1 MARAG
6 LGWTVHELAEKSNVR
21 PATISSFE
29 RGGDSKLS
37 TVDAIKKV
45 FLDTGLVTF
54 TGDDCVCVKDASI
67 DCLPATN
74 PMQSTD

>member
-6 LGWTVHELAEKSNVR
+6 LDWTVNDLAEKANVR

-37 TVDAIKKV
+37 TVESIKKA

-54 TGDDCVCVKDASI
+54 TGDDCVCVKEAASDTLI
-67 DCLPATN
+67 EP
-74 PMQSTD
+74 TD